1 MLQDD
6 FDKLMKKFETSD
18 PSQVNMEE
26 IMGEVMTFFSGLKQE
41 IIEATPE
48 EREQIFANLSGMYT
62 KLMGMTSKL
71 ASDLGISEQELLNL
85 AEDMKSFSPEQRHLI
100 EKTKS
105 KMMTEVQDLGRV
117 LQESSEEEKGKVS
130 HKPGPQEKK
139 KKPPEG
145 RHGVTRSKWDRA

>member
-6 FDKLMKKFETSD
+6 FDKLMKKFESTD
-18 PSQVNMEE
+18 PEKVNMEE
-26 IMGEVMTFFSGLKQE
+26 IMGDVMTFFTGLKSE
-41 IIEATPE
+41 ILEATPE

-85 AEDMKSFSPEQRHLI
+85 AEDMKSFTPEQRTLI

-105 KMMTEVQDLGRV
+105 KMMNEVQDLGRV
-117 LQESSEEEKGKVS
+117 LQESSEDEAK
-130 HKPGPQEKK
+130 HAPKPPEK

-145 RHGVTRSKWDRA
+145 RHGMTRTKWDRA